1 MLAIRMPVVKNT
13 TFSRFIAGLATTLVV
28 VTSALFPLTSH
39 ASLKCQEL
47 VDRRTC
53 ADSSPRTIS
62 FGAGTT
68 TVAAPILSGYSSAC
82 WTWARTFQCVESNPT
97 YACDSGTPFNTV
109 KADCSLTAAQIASTV
124 NINGVNYITSANY
137 AYQCAYGE
145 WTTNQNLP
153 TNKQC
158 VLLDSTTT
166 TTGTAPA
173 APIGSDPAT
182 TPISGSID
190 TSQNR
195 DDKYVCYGAPVTT
208 CSDTCFANKPDPVT
222 GVMTSVPVPCT
233 ETVTSCTS
241 TANQCNNTVTQNPD
255 GTFTGHLATGPDG
268 RCVDS
273 VDQQMCQA
281 GTIPKCLQGNDNCQ
295 LTSTTPSGIQ
305 ANGSATQ
312 QDQTYTCSNQTET
325 CTELTNVSNC
335 VHEGAWGWD
344 QLSIKSQVGEGLGE
358 YNEAMSKLDGLS
370 KGLNNQDPYIFSGQ
384 DLRCHYAIGNFLN
397 TAILAALAIAVVVVT
412 GGAGIAA
419 IAPELAMQGFAAG
432 MTLTEMNVAMVAAV
446 AAAGAVQ
453 DAPNSK
459 AIGSNCCK
467 DYVIS
472 GSDAW
477 YKLGSCTADEIKLS
491 VAKQKG
497 LYHYIGEYCSKKS
510 GFPIKQCVE
519 KTRTYCVFDDMLA
532 LVVNEQGRQQL
543 DDLANADPTSTKTTP
558 ASYFQFFDAPVTNA
572 TKYTGQLN
580 TGHWQK
586 QATENNSQVWTWVYP
601 GYCASTTAQTA
612 AYTVWENE
620 VAAATNLTGIQPDKM
635 TKDQAAALFVQSV
648 SVAPFQE
655 CAAKPG
661 TMSFLTCSK
670 EDDSCDPTHLPE
682 SPDGVDTDTSA
693 GDVSNED
700 VNWRIQQ
707 ADSFYKPGDYGV
719 TATMPTDATFGAVST
734 SVNDFISA
742 VGSCHAADGKCL
754 YYFAI
759 TDKIATN
766 GLGAKKRATE
776 YAQFPLYTALPTS
789 AYPAVK
795 YVSQDGTLDMAA
807 YQADPNRGLGDPTTV
822 SNQRLIFHPL
832 YAVTP
837 PTQIG
842 SKILV
847 EYANQLTDTN
857 APQNDYQPLMVP
869 TSLPQGTPGW
879 FPYGD
884 QTQHGKYFYLS
895 GGCDANSRWCNY
907 EIDVDLDIPRHP
919 WGSPQSPAC
928 WGFTLEQ
935 LAALDFNKMDLSK
948 WINSLDLS
956 SATDGLSAD
965 AAKAMTDQVTKSA
978 QAFYSSVANDTS
990 VTKPGA
996 GTMALV
1002 TNTDVLPKLSN
1013 DNFSAYV
1020 LTLAVP
1026 SNWPNWFDDQP
1037 NNNPTTNVMVNW
1049 GDGKME
1055 ALKMDPGGKAWTSQ
1069 HDYGD
1074 DPVAGY
1080 TITVTL
1086 NTGSNGP
1093 QTLTTNVSVTPD
1105 QGDAMPDSEK
1115 SDLNFNNP
1123 GSDTAVQGTYTPS
1136 DTLNGLNQSPNS
1148 LDTISPATADQFKN
1162 QGNSITVPAAGSSN

>member
-1 MLAIRMPVVKNT
+1 MLAFRMPVVKKT
-13 TFSRFIAGLATTLVV
+13 KFSRFIAGVATALTLV
-28 VTSALFPLTSH
+28 TTALFPLTSH

-47 VDRRTC
+47 VNRRTC
-53 ADSSPRTIS
+53 SDGAPRTIS
-62 FGAGTT
+62 YGAGTS
-68 TVAAPILSGYSSAC
+68 TVSAPILDGYGSAC
-82 WTWARTFQCVESNPT
+82 WSWARTFQCVESNPS
-97 YACDSGTPFNTV
+97 YVCDSGTPFDTV
-109 KADCSLTAAQIASTV
+109 KADCSLTAAQVNGAV

-137 AYQCAYGE
+137 AYQCAYGA
-145 WTTNQNLP
+145 WTTNNSLP
-153 TNKQC
+153 VNKEC
-158 VLLDSTTT
+158 VQLDSNTV
-166 TTGTAPA
+166 TTGTTPSAPV
-173 APIGSDPAT
+173 GSNPENANIN
-182 TPISGSID
+182 TPID
-190 TSQNR
+190 TSQSR
-195 DDKYVCYGAPVTT
+195 DDKYVCYSAPVTT
-208 CSDTCFANKPDPVT
+208 CSDTCYAEKLNPTT
-222 GVMTSVPVPCT
+222 GLMDNVPVPCT
-233 ETVTSCTS
+233 ETVSSCTS
-241 TANQCNNTVTQNPD
+241 TAKQCNNTTVQNPD
-255 GTFTGHLATGPDG
+255 GSFSGSLSQGPDG

-273 VDQQMCQA
+273 TEQSLCQA
-281 GTIPKCLQGNDNCQ
+281 GTIPKCLQGNENCT
-295 LTSTTPSGIQ
+295 LSNTSPSSIQ
-305 ANGSATQ
+305 SNGTALS
-312 QDQTYTCSNQTET
+312 QDQTYTCTNQTEQ

-344 QLSIKSQVGEGLGE
+344 QLTIASQVGQGLGE

-370 KGLNNQDPYIFSGQ
+370 KGINDQDPYIFSGH

-467 DYVIS
+467 DYIIS

-477 YKLGSCTADEIKLS
+477 YKLGSCTGDEIKLS

-497 LYHYIGEYCSKKS
+497 LAHYIGEYCSKKS

-543 DDLANADPTSTKTTP
+543 DELANADPTTTKTTT
-558 ASYFQFFDAPVTNA
+558 ANYFQLFDAPVANA
-572 TKYTGQLN
+572 PKYTGYLN
-580 TGHWQK
+580 TGHWQR
-586 QATENNSQVWTWVYP
+586 QAQMNNSQVWSWVYP
-601 GYCASTTAQTA
+601 GYCSSTAAQSA
-612 AYTVWENE
+612 AYTTWENE
-620 VAAATNLTGIQPDKM
+620 VLAATNMTGIQPDKM
-635 TKDQAAALFVQSV
+635 TKDQAAQLFVKSV
-648 SVAPFQE
+648 SVAAFQD
-655 CAAKPG
+655 CPAKPG
-661 TMSFLTCSK
+661 TMSFLTCSLQN
-670 EDDSCDPTHLPE
+670 DSCDPTKLPE
-682 SPDGVDTDTSA
+682 SPLGVDTDTSA
-693 GDVSNED
+693 GSVSNED
-700 VNWRIQQ
+700 VNWRVQQ
-707 ADSFYKPGDYGV
+707 ADSFYKPGDYGI
-719 TATMPTDATFGAVST
+719 TATMPTDSSYAAVT
-734 SVNDFISA
+734 SSANEYISA
-742 VGSCHAADGKCL
+742 VGSCHATDGKCL

-759 TDKIATN
+759 TDKIAN
-766 GLGAKKRATE
+766 SGLGAKKRATE
-776 YAQFPLYTALPTS
+776 YAQFPLYTMTPTS

-807 YQADPNRGLGDPTTV
+807 YQADPNRGLGDPTTL

-837 PTQIG
+837 PATIG

-847 EYANQLTDTN
+847 EYANQLVDKTN
-857 APQNDYQPLMVP
+857 PQNDYKPLMVP

-884 QTQHGKYFYLS
+884 TTQHGKYFYLS
-895 GGCDANSRWCNY
+895 GGCDANSRWCKY

-928 WGFTLEQ
+928 WGFSLEQ
-935 LAALDFNKMDLSK
+935 LAALDFNRMDLSK

-965 AAKAMTDQVTKSA
+965 AAKAMTDQVTTSA
-978 QAFYSSVANDTS
+978 QSFYNSVSKDTS

-1013 DNFSAYV
+1013 DNFQAYM

-1037 NNNPTTNVMVNW
+1037 NNNPTTNVQVSW
-1049 GDGKME
+1049 GDGKSE
-1055 ALKMDPGGKAWTSQ
+1055 VLKMDPGGKAWTGQ

-1074 DPVAGY
+1074 DPVAVY

-1093 QTLTTNVSVTPD
+1093 QTLTTTVSITPD
-1105 QGDAMPDSEK
+1105 QGDAKPTT
-1115 SDLNFNNP
+1115 DLQFNNP
-1123 GSDTAVQGTYTPS
+1123 GTDTAVQGTYTPS

-1148 LDTISPATADQFKN
+1148 LDTISPGTADQFKN
-1162 QGNSITVPAAGSSN
+1162 QGDSITTPSTSGSSK

>member
-1 MLAIRMPVVKNT
+1 MLAFRMPVVKNT

-28 VTSALFPLTSH
+28 VTSALFPLTSQ

-47 VDRRTC
+47 VNRRTC
-53 ADSSPRTIS
+53 ADSSPRSIS

-68 TVAAPILSGYSSAC
+68 TVAAPILPGYGTAC

-97 YACDSGTPFNTV
+97 YACDSGNPFDTV
-109 KADCSLTAAQIASTV
+109 KADCSLTAAQVNSTV

-145 WTTNQNLP
+145 WTTNQSLP
-153 TNKQC
+153 TNKEC
-158 VLLDSTTT
+158 VLLNSTTT

-233 ETVTSCTS
+233 ATVTSCTS

-255 GTFTGHLATGPDG
+255 GTFTGTLATGPDG

-273 VDQQMCQA
+273 TNQQMCQA

-295 LTSTTPSGIQ
+295 LTGTTPSGIQ
-305 ANGSATQ
+305 ANGAATS

-335 VHEGAWGWD
+335 VHQGAWGWD
-344 QLSIKSQVGEGLGE
+344 QLTIASQVGEGLGE

-412 GGAGIAA
+412 GGAGIGA

-543 DDLANADPTSTKTTP
+543 DDLANADPTSTKTTN
-558 ASYFQFFDAPVTNA
+558 ANYFQYFDAPVANA
-572 TKYTGQLN
+572 TKYTGQMN

-586 QATENNSQVWTWVYP
+586 QATANNSQVWTWVYP
-601 GYCASTTAQTA
+601 GYCASTATQTA
-612 AYTVWENE
+612 AYTLWENE
-620 VAAATNLTGIQPDKM
+620 VAAATNLTGIQPSQM
-635 TKDQAAALFVQSV
+635 TKAQAAALFIQSV

-655 CAAKPG
+655 CASKPG

-670 EDDSCDPTHLPE
+670 EDDSCDATHLPE

-719 TATMPTDATFGAVST
+719 TATMPTDASFGAVST

-795 YVSQDGTLDMAA
+795 YVSQDGTLDAAA
-807 YQADPNRGLGDPTTV
+807 YAADPNRGLGDPVTV
-822 SNQRLIFHPL
+822 SNQRFIFHPI

-837 PTQIG
+837 PTQVG
-842 SKILV
+842 TKILV
-847 EYANQLTDTN
+847 EYANQLTDTTT
-857 APQNDYQPLMVP
+857 PQNDYQPLMVP
-869 TSLPQGTPGW
+869 TSLPQGTPGF

-956 SATDGLSAD
+956 SAADGLSAD
-965 AAKAMTDQVTKSA
+965 AAKAMTDQVTNSA
-978 QAFYSSVANDTS
+978 QAFYSSVANNTS

-1026 SNWPNWFDDQP
+1026 SNWPNWFDNQP

-1049 GDGKME
+1049 GDGKTE

-1074 DPVAGY
+1074 DPVARY

-1105 QGDAMPDSEK
+1105 QGDAMPASEQT
-1115 SDLNFNNP
+1115 DLNFSNP
-1123 GSDTAVQGTYTPS
+1123 GTDTAVQGTYTPS
-1136 DTLNGLNQSPNS
+1136 DTLNGLNQSPSS
-1148 LDTISPATADQFKN
+1148 LDTISPATADQFQN
-1162 QGNSITVPAAGSSN
+1162 QGSSITTPAGSN